1 VSSYSGSILDPTL
14 HSASA
19 EWDRC
24 DICLFPFG
32 NCTNTTQQWFD
43 LF

>member
-14 HSASA
+14 TSASA

-24 DICLFPFG
+24 DICVSPFED
-32 NCTNTTQQWFD
+32 CTLVTQ
-43 LF
+43 